1 VSTTTALAE
10 IVVHPG
16 WQRRGVGKAILSKAC
31 ELCAGT
37 AIYLETF
44 RGEEPF
50 FESCGFVAKGK
61 MVVLSRPP
69 RA

>member
-1 VSTTTALAE
+1 M
-10 IVVHPG
+10 
-16 WQRRGVGKAILSKAC
+16 GKAILSKAC

-50 FESCGFVAKGK
+50 FESCGFVTKRQ